1 MPAAD
6 ESELSPIRKIFDLPS
21 SRFIIPLPLICIR
34 RSHRNTRP
42 MLASLRIKNLAL
54 VEDLTW
60 EVGPGL
66 VCITGET
73 GAGKSMIVGA
83 LKLVLG
89 ERADRSMIRTGQDG
103 CTVEAIFHLAQP
115 QELNAQLSEA
125 GLEPCEG
132 DELLVKRVMTSSGQ
146 NRQFINN
153 SPATLASLKEIGHHL
168 VDLHGPHDHQSLLS
182 RERQRAMLDA
192 YAGATAALAAH
203 QAAHAAWR
211 ASRRELDEL
220 AHAERAT
227 DSEVE
232 LLRHQVTEIEAA
244 NLRIEEE
251 DELVQ
256 RYKTAANGSRLLEL
270 VGSSLQKLADD
281 DDSVL
286 THLRQ
291 LQRGLRELDRL
302 DPTVGARLEGAETA
316 LVELEELENT
326 LRDYSD
332 RIELDPA
339 ALSVLEERINVL
351 ESLKRK
357 YGGSVEAVLAHLQ
370 KSTLRLSRIENRG
383 EALATLEAHE
393 KSCRQAMSVTA
404 TSLRKLRDKA
414 GPKLAKEISGHL
426 LDLGFKRALFEIK
439 LDPLPEPGA
448 HGGEEVDFHFAPN
461 PGEPSRPLRLV
472 ASSGEM
478 SRVML
483 AIKSALARQDAIP
496 LLVFDEIDA
505 NVGGEIAT
513 SVGRKMADLGGSH
526 QVVAITH
533 MPQVAALAAAH
544 YEVTKEFEGGRT
556 TSSLRLITG
565 EERVIEI
572 ARMLGGKEKSALEH
586 ARTLLS
592 GH

>member
-1 MPAAD
+1 M
-6 ESELSPIRKIFDLPS
+6 
-21 SRFIIPLPLICIR
+21 LI
-34 RSHRNTRP
+34 
-42 MLASLRIKNLAL
+42 SLRIKNLAL

-66 VCITGET
+66 VCVTGET

-89 ERADRSMIRTGQDG
+89 ERADRSLIRTGQDS
-103 CTVEAIFHLAQP
+103 CTVEAVFHLAQP
-115 QELNAQLSEA
+115 GEVNAQLAEA

-132 DELLVKRVMTSSGQ
+132 DELLVKRVMTSAGQ
-146 NRQFINN
+146 NRQFVNN
-153 SPATLASLKEIGHHL
+153 SPATLASLKEIGRHL

-182 RERQRAMLDA
+182 RDRQRAMVDA
-192 YAGATAALAAH
+192 YAGAGAALAAH
-203 QAAHAAWR
+203 HEAHAAWR
-211 ASRRELDEL
+211 ASRRELEEL
-220 AHAERAT
+220 ATAERAS
-227 DSEVE
+227 DAELD
-232 LLRHQVTEIEAA
+232 LLRHQVAEIEAA
-244 NLRIEEE
+244 HLRVDEEE
-251 DELVQ
+251 ELLR
-256 RYKTAANGSRLLEL
+256 RYKTAANGSRLVEL
-270 VGSSLQKLADD
+270 AGTALQKLADD

-286 THLRQ
+286 AHLRQ
-291 LQRGLRELDRL
+291 LQRGLRELERL
-302 DPTVGARLEGAETA
+302 DPELAASLGGAEAA
-316 LVELEELENT
+316 LVELEELESA
-326 LRDYSD
+326 LRDYSEG
-332 RIELDPA
+332 IELDPA
-339 ALSVLEERINVL
+339 ALAVLEERINLL

-357 YGGSVEAVLAHLQ
+357 YGGSVEAVLAHFE
-370 KSTLRLSRIENRG
+370 KSSLKLSRIENRG
-383 EALATLEAHE
+383 EALAALQAREQA
-393 KSCRQAMSVTA
+393 CRVAVDK
-404 TSLRKLRDKA
+404 TSAALRKAREKA
-414 GPKLAKEISGHL
+414 APKLAKEIAGHL

-448 HGGEEVDFHFAPN
+448 FGGEEVDFLFAPN
-461 PGEPSRPLRLV
+461 PGEPPRPLRLV

-513 SVGRKMADLGGSH
+513 SVGRKMADLGASH

-556 TSSLRLITG
+556 TSSLKRITG
-565 EERVIEI
+565 ESRVVEI

-586 ARTLLS
+586 ARTLLKAR
-592 GH
+592 

>member
-1 MPAAD
+1 
-6 ESELSPIRKIFDLPS
+6 
-21 SRFIIPLPLICIR
+21 
-34 RSHRNTRP
+34 
-42 MLASLRIKNLAL
+42 
-54 VEDLTW
+54 
-60 EVGPGL
+60 
-66 VCITGET
+66 
-73 GAGKSMIVGA
+73 
-83 LKLVLG
+83 
-89 ERADRSMIRTGQDG
+89 
-103 CTVEAIFHLAQP
+103 
-115 QELNAQLSEA
+115 
-125 GLEPCEG
+125 
-132 DELLVKRVMTSSGQ
+132 
-146 NRQFINN
+146 
-153 SPATLASLKEIGHHL
+153 
-168 VDLHGPHDHQSLLS
+168 
-182 RERQRAMLDA
+182 
-192 YAGATAALAAH
+192 
-203 QAAHAAWR
+203 
-211 ASRRELDEL
+211 
-220 AHAERAT
+220 
-227 DSEVE
+227 
-232 LLRHQVTEIEAA
+232 
-244 NLRIEEE
+244 
-251 DELVQ
+251 
-256 RYKTAANGSRLLEL
+256 
-270 VGSSLQKLADD
+270 
-281 DDSVL
+281 
-286 THLRQ
+286 
-291 LQRGLRELDRL
+291 
-302 DPTVGARLEGAETA
+302 
-316 LVELEELENT
+316 
-326 LRDYSD
+326 
-332 RIELDPA
+332 
-339 ALSVLEERINVL
+339 VLEERINVL

>member
-1 MPAAD
+1 
-6 ESELSPIRKIFDLPS
+6 
-21 SRFIIPLPLICIR
+21 
-34 RSHRNTRP
+34 

-115 QELNAQLSEA
+115 QELNTQLSEA

-132 DELLVKRVMTSSGQ
+132 DELLVKRVMTASGQ

-192 YAGATAALAAH
+192 YAGAA
-203 QAAHAAWR
+203 
-211 ASRRELDEL
+211 
-220 AHAERAT
+220 
-227 DSEVE
+227 
-232 LLRHQVTEIEAA
+232 
-244 NLRIEEE
+244 
-251 DELVQ
+251 
-256 RYKTAANGSRLLEL
+256 
-270 VGSSLQKLADD
+270 
-281 DDSVL
+281 
-286 THLRQ
+286 
-291 LQRGLRELDRL
+291 
-302 DPTVGARLEGAETA
+302 
-316 LVELEELENT
+316 
-326 LRDYSD
+326 
-332 RIELDPA
+332 
-339 ALSVLEERINVL
+339 
-351 ESLKRK
+351 
-357 YGGSVEAVLAHLQ
+357 
-370 KSTLRLSRIENRG
+370 
-383 EALATLEAHE
+383 
-393 KSCRQAMSVTA
+393 
-404 TSLRKLRDKA
+404 
-414 GPKLAKEISGHL
+414 
-426 LDLGFKRALFEIK
+426 
-439 LDPLPEPGA
+439 
-448 HGGEEVDFHFAPN
+448 
-461 PGEPSRPLRLV
+461 
-472 ASSGEM
+472 
-478 SRVML
+478 
-483 AIKSALARQDAIP
+483 
-496 LLVFDEIDA
+496 
-505 NVGGEIAT
+505 
-513 SVGRKMADLGGSH
+513 
-526 QVVAITH
+526 
-533 MPQVAALAAAH
+533 AALAAAH

>member
-1 MPAAD
+1 M
-6 ESELSPIRKIFDLPS
+6 
-21 SRFIIPLPLICIR
+21 
-34 RSHRNTRP
+34 
-42 MLASLRIKNLAL
+42 
-54 VEDLTW
+54 
-60 EVGPGL
+60 
-66 VCITGET
+66 
-73 GAGKSMIVGA
+73 
-83 LKLVLG
+83 
-89 ERADRSMIRTGQDG
+89 
-103 CTVEAIFHLAQP
+103 EAIFHLAQP
-115 QELNAQLSEA
+115 QELNTQLSEA

-132 DELLVKRVMTSSGQ
+132 DELLVKRVMTASGQ

-192 YAGATAALAAH
+192 YAGAAAALAAH
-203 QAAHAAWR
+203 QTAHAAWR

-244 NLRIEEE
+244 NLRIDEE

-302 DPTVGARLEGAETA
+302 DPTVSARLEGAETA
-316 LVELEELENT
+316 LVELEELEST

-357 YGGSVEAVLAHLQ
+357 YGGGVEAVLAHLQ

-565 EERVIEI
+565 EERVNEI

>member
-1 MPAAD
+1 
-6 ESELSPIRKIFDLPS
+6 
-21 SRFIIPLPLICIR
+21 
-34 RSHRNTRP
+34 

-115 QELNAQLSEA
+115 QELNTQLSEA

-132 DELLVKRVMTSSGQ
+132 DELLVKRVMTASGQ

-192 YAGATAALAAH
+192 YAGAAAALAAH

-232 LLRHQVTEIEAA
+232 LL
-244 NLRIEEE
+244 
-251 DELVQ
+251 

-316 LVELEELENT
+316 LVELEELEST

-357 YGGSVEAVLAHLQ
+357 YGGSVEAVIAHLQ
-370 KSTLRLSRIENRG
+370 KSTIRLSRIENRG

-393 KSCRQAMSVTA
+393 KSCRQAMTVTA

-565 EERVIEI
+565 EERVNEI

>member
-1 MPAAD
+1 M
-6 ESELSPIRKIFDLPS
+6 
-21 SRFIIPLPLICIR
+21 
-34 RSHRNTRP
+34 
-42 MLASLRIKNLAL
+42 
-54 VEDLTW
+54 
-60 EVGPGL
+60 
-66 VCITGET
+66 
-73 GAGKSMIVGA
+73 
-83 LKLVLG
+83 
-89 ERADRSMIRTGQDG
+89 
-103 CTVEAIFHLAQP
+103 
-115 QELNAQLSEA
+115 
-125 GLEPCEG
+125 
-132 DELLVKRVMTSSGQ
+132 
-146 NRQFINN
+146 
-153 SPATLASLKEIGHHL
+153 
-168 VDLHGPHDHQSLLS
+168 
-182 RERQRAMLDA
+182 
-192 YAGATAALAAH
+192 
-203 QAAHAAWR
+203 
-211 ASRRELDEL
+211 
-220 AHAERAT
+220 
-227 DSEVE
+227 
-232 LLRHQVTEIEAA
+232 
-244 NLRIEEE
+244 
-251 DELVQ
+251 
-256 RYKTAANGSRLLEL
+256 
-270 VGSSLQKLADD
+270 
-281 DDSVL
+281 
-286 THLRQ
+286 
-291 LQRGLRELDRL
+291 
-302 DPTVGARLEGAETA
+302 
-316 LVELEELENT
+316 
-326 LRDYSD
+326 
-332 RIELDPA
+332 
-339 ALSVLEERINVL
+339 
-351 ESLKRK
+351 
-357 YGGSVEAVLAHLQ
+357 AHLQ